1 MQLNISSVTALQDK
15 DGKNCRLIGGKLEG
29 ESQYLKLLPCYVK
42 TLGFSFDKPVIVG
55 DAIDIEEGEI
65 GPFSY
70 YLPQGHDGW
79 PFLGSNYLSVY
90 FIFGLKENVLSAVG
104 SIEDHVKKTIPTIS
118 EEYVMDH
125 GFTYAI
131 WEFDDEYSMLAVYTE
146 RESPLDILD
155 VVYKKDLLIVQAGA
169 HAGDLLAHE
178 IVFPQLVSEFSSIA
192 SDIELS
198 EETLDLFEEF
208 DDAGDYSLTYNSIRN
223 SKVSVPK
230 NILIDFSQ
238 RLLLDIM
245 NYEFDD
251 EELKERLKK
260 LSV

>member
-15 DGKNCRLIGGKLEG
+15 DNKNCRLIGGKLEG
-29 ESQYLKLLPCYVK
+29 ESKYLNLLPCYVK

-79 PFLGSNYLSVY
+79 GFLGSNYLSVY
-90 FIFGLKENVLSAVG
+90 FIFGLKDDVLSAVG
-104 SIEDHVKKTIPTIS
+104 SVEQHVKDTIKTIS
-118 EEYVMDH
+118 EDDVMDN

-146 RESPLDILD
+146 RAMPLDIPESI
-155 VVYKKDLLIVQAGA
+155 YKKDLLIVQAGPQ
-169 HAGDLLAHE
+169 AGDLLATE
-178 IVFPQLVSEFSSIA
+178 VVFSQLREEFSKVESNV
-192 SDIELS
+192 ELS
-198 EETLDLFEEF
+198 EETLENLEEF
-208 DDAGDYSLTYNSIRN
+208 DDAGERCIYYKGQRN
-223 SKVSVPK
+223 DKSQVPK
-230 NILIDFSQ
+230 DVLIDFSQ
-238 RLLLDIM
+238 RLLLEVM

-251 EELKERLKK
+251 EELKDRLEKMV
-260 LSV
+260 S